1 MEKNFDLERERGW
14 VLLSNLLVVII
25 FFQCVCSTEE
35 YQIRC
40 SELAGEIKNS
50 QRAVDLCKCGPLN
63 APALKVCTGQLV
75 IIKAPNYFLIPSV

>member
-1 MEKNFDLERERGW
+1 MS
-14 VLLSNLLVVII
+14 VLP
-25 FFQCVCSTEE
+25 EE

-50 QRAVDLCKCGPLN
+50 QRAVDLCECGPLN